1 MTAESGVIAA
11 VILGFLLG
19 FKHATDAD
27 HVLAVSTIVNE
38 YRNIFRGLWIGA
50 SWGLGHTVPLL
61 VVGLIIL
68 AFKGPVMDVYEN
80 IAPVFEFGVG
90 IMLVFLGIQVYWNL
104 RKGLLHT
111 HQHAHDG
118 TAHLHIH
125 GTHEPIEDPDVEKQH
140 GMFKPGKPFFRV
152 KSFIIGSLHGL
163 AGTAAVMLALLP
175 TTSAFLSGILYIVMF
190 GIGTILSMAIITIVL
205 GIPFVLS
212 GGHQKVNNIIN
223 GTAGAASTLFGF
235 ALMSDIALGTQI
247 IPF

>member
-90 IMLVFLGIQVYWNL
+90 IMLVFLGIQL
-104 RKGLLHT
+104 SLI
-111 HQHAHDG
+111 
-118 TAHLHIH
+118 HI
-125 GTHEPIEDPDVEKQH
+125 
-140 GMFKPGKPFFRV
+140 
-152 KSFIIGSLHGL
+152 
-163 AGTAAVMLALLP
+163 
-175 TTSAFLSGILYIVMF
+175 
-190 GIGTILSMAIITIVL
+190 
-205 GIPFVLS
+205 
-212 GGHQKVNNIIN
+212 
-223 GTAGAASTLFGF
+223 
-235 ALMSDIALGTQI
+235 
-247 IPF
+247 

>member
-61 VVGLIIL
+61 IVGLIIL

-104 RKGLLHT
+104 
-111 HQHAHDG
+111 
-118 TAHLHIH
+118 
-125 GTHEPIEDPDVEKQH
+125 
-140 GMFKPGKPFFRV
+140 GKV
-152 KSFIIGSLHGL
+152 SC
-163 AGTAAVMLALLP
+163 
-175 TTSAFLSGILYIVMF
+175 ILI
-190 GIGTILSMAIITIVL
+190 
-205 GIPFVLS
+205 
-212 GGHQKVNNIIN
+212 
-223 GTAGAASTLFGF
+223 STLMTGPLIFTSTERTN
-235 ALMSDIALGTQI
+235 L
-247 IPF
+247 